1 MARRLMLLFGV
12 LALASC
18 SNVCGST
25 SPVPVSSPS
34 PQASSPGASPTG
46 LVADPSCKSEP
57 SSHSLNSNSPT
68 SFTITN
74 HSSVTLTLF
83 WLNFTGQR
91 VKYFDLPPGGTKTQ
105 ATFITHPW
113 IVADPSGTCLRL
125 FLVTDPIQFT
135 VG

>member
-1 MARRLMLLFGV
+1 MARRLLLLFGV
-12 LALASC
+12 LVLAGC

-25 SPVPVSSPS
+25 SPAPVSSPS
-34 PQASSPGASPTG
+34 SQASGPGASPTG
-46 LVADPSCKSEP
+46 LVADPSCQKE
-57 SSHSLNSNSPT
+57 SSSKSLNSNSPT

-83 WLNFTGQR
+83 WLDFTGKR
-91 VKYFDLPPGGTKTQ
+91 VKYFDLPPGGMKTQ

-113 IVADPSGTCLRL
+113 IVADPSGACLRL